1 MKSQVGTKFSLCDRV
16 SLSVLSNSWD
26 PSQRE
31 SETDSTDASDG
42 EPQRINPTE
51 NEKQPSPAK
60 NPNPK
65 SCAVKN
71 KAADKFL

>member
-1 MKSQVGTKFSLCDRV
+1 MSCDRV
-16 SLSVLSNSWD
+16 SLSVLSRRWD
-26 PSQRE
+26 RSQRE
-31 SETDSTDASDG
+31 SETDLTDASDG

-60 NPNPK
+60 KIIKNT
-65 SCAVKN
+65 SADVKN

>member
-1 MKSQVGTKFSLCDRV
+1 MSCDRV

-26 PSQRE
+26 RSQRE

-60 NPNPK
+60 K
-65 SCAVKN
+65 IIKKTCADVKN